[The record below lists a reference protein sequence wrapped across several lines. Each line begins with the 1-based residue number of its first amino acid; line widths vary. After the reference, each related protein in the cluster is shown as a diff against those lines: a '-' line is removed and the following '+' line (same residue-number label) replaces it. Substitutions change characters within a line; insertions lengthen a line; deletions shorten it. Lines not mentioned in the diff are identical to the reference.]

1 MERLTD
7 EFIEKDL
14 EWVFVEAQDFTRE
27 TKIKIGAEEFVLMA
41 SLQSSDMEFSASE
54 TPVNAYRLELILRI
68 KDISATAK
76 KHLSNDAIIYID
88 GVAYKIIDADI
99 CRRVV
104 ALSLERGTKRGKGL
118 VGRDL

>member
-7 EFIEKDL
+7 EFIERDL
-14 EWVFVEAQDFTRE
+14 EWVFVEAADFSRE

-54 TPVNAYRLELILRI
+54 APINAYHLELLLRV

-76 KHLSNDAIIYID
+76 KHLSADAIIYID
-88 GVAYKIIDADI
+88 GVAYKVIDADV
-99 CRRVV
+99 CRGVA

-118 VGRDL
+118 TGREL